1 MKQKRIA
8 LLLTAV
14 LILLLVGASVLY
26 RSLRKDNAPNQ
37 LALKNDTV
45 PAPGSEIR
53 ESDFLKAPDSAASSD
68 VSSDTSS
75 DAEAATT
82 APDFTVYDK
91 EGNAVRLSD
100 CLGQP
105 VILNF
110 WASWC
115 GPCKGEMPDFQ
126 AQYEAIGQDVRFLM
140 VNLTDGAQE
149 TVESA
154 SGFIAQESYTF
165 PVYYDTDMS
174 AAMAY
179 SVYSIPATYFIDAE
193 GHIVA
198 QATGALDAETL
209 QKGIDILCAAE

>member
-1 MKQKRIA
+1 MKQKRIVF
-8 LLLTAV
+8 LLAAV
-14 LILLLVGASVLY
+14 LVLLLVGASFLY
-26 RSLRKDNAPNQ
+26 QNLKEDNAPDQ
-37 LALKNDTV
+37 LAVNKDTV
-45 PAPGSEIR
+45 PAPVSEIKD
-53 ESDFLKAPDSAASSD
+53 SDFLKSPDTSASSEI
-68 VSSDTSS
+68 
-75 DAEAATT
+75 AETAT

-91 EGNAVRLSD
+91 EGNPMHLSD
-100 CLGQP
+100 FLGQP
-105 VILNF
+105 VLLNF

-154 SGFIAQESYTF
+154 SGFIAQEGYTF

-179 SVYSIPATYFIDAE
+179 SVYSIPATYFIDPE

-198 QATGALDAETL
+198 QASGALDAETL
-209 QKGIDILCAAE
+209 QRGIDILCSAE

>member
-14 LILLLVGASVLY
+14 LILLLVGASFLY
-26 RSLRKDNAPNQ
+26 RILGKDNTPDQ
-37 LALKNDTV
+37 LAVKNDTV
-45 PAPGSEIR
+45 PAPSNETR
-53 ESDFLKAPDSAASSD
+53 ESDFLKAPDSDSSSDASSD
-68 VSSDTSS
+68 S
-75 DAEAATT
+75 EASTT

-91 EGNAVRLSD
+91 EGNAMRLSD

-154 SGFIAQESYTF
+154 SGFIAQEGYTF

-198 QATGALDAETL
+198 QANGALDAETL
-209 QKGIDILCAAE
+209 QKGIDILCEAE

>member
-1 MKQKRIA
+1 MTGVQTCA
-8 LLLTAV
+8 LP
-14 LILLLVGASVLY
+14 IY
-26 RSLRKDNAPNQ
+26 Q
-37 LALKNDTV
+37 LAVKNDTI
-45 PAPGSEIR
+45 PDPGNETR
-53 ESDFLKAPDSAASSD
+53 ESDFLKAPYSSASSD
-68 VSSDTSS
+68 V
-75 DAEAATT
+75 EASTT

-91 EGNAVRLSD
+91 EGNAIRLSD

-126 AQYEAIGQDVRFLM
+126 AQYEAIGQNVRFLM

-154 SGFIAQESYTF
+154 SGFIAQEGYTF

-198 QATGALDAETL
+198 QANGALDAETL
-209 QKGIDILCAAE
+209 QKIGRAHV

>member
-1 MKQKRIA
+1 MKQKGIVF
-8 LLLTAV
+8 LLAAV
-14 LILLLVGASVLY
+14 LVLLLVGASFLY
-26 RSLRKDNAPNQ
+26 KNLREDNTPDQ
-37 LALKNDTV
+37 LAVKSDIV
-45 PAPGSEIR
+45 SAPVSEIKD
-53 ESDFLKAPDSAASSD
+53 SDFLKSPDASP
-68 VSSDTSS
+68 SSEI
-75 DAEAATT
+75 AEAAT
-82 APDFTVYDK
+82 APDFTIYDE
-91 EGNAVRLSD
+91 EGNAIRLSD
-100 CLGQP
+100 YLGQP

-126 AQYEAIGQDVRFLM
+126 AQYEAIGQDVCFLM

-154 SGFIAQESYTF
+154 REFIAQEGYTF

-174 AAMAY
+174 AAITY

-198 QATGALDAETL
+198 QASGALDAETL
-209 QKGIDILCAAE
+209 QRGVEILCAAK

>member
-1 MKQKRIA
+1 MKQKQIA
-8 LLLTAV
+8 LLLAAGLV
-14 LILLLVGASVLY
+14 LLLIGASFLY
-26 RSLRKDNAPNQ
+26 RNLGKDNVPDQ
-37 LALKNDTV
+37 LAVTNDTI
-45 PAPGSEIR
+45 PDPGNETR
-53 ESDFLKAPDSAASSD
+53 ESDFLKAPYSSA
-68 VSSDTSS
+68 SS
-75 DAEAATT
+75 DAEASTT

-91 EGNAVRLSD
+91 EGNAIRLSD

-126 AQYEAIGQDVRFLM
+126 AQYEAIGQNVRFLM

-149 TVESA
+149 TVGSA
-154 SGFIAQESYTF
+154 SGFIAQEGYTF

-198 QATGALDAETL
+198 QANGALDAETL

>member
-1 MKQKRIA
+1 MEIIMKQKRIVF
-8 LLLTAV
+8 LLAAV
-14 LILLLVGASVLY
+14 LVLLLVGASFLY
-26 RSLRKDNAPNQ
+26 QNLKEDNAPDQ
-37 LALKNDTV
+37 LAVKSDTV
-45 PAPGSEIR
+45 PAPVSEIKD
-53 ESDFLKAPDSAASSD
+53 SDFLKSPASSA
-68 VSSDTSS
+68 SSEI
-75 DAEAATT
+75 AEAAT

-91 EGNAVRLSD
+91 EGNPIHLSD

-126 AQYEAIGQDVRFLM
+126 AQYDAIGQGVRFLM

-154 SGFIAQESYTF
+154 SGFIAQEEYTF

-174 AAMAY
+174 AAMTF
-179 SVYSIPATYFIDAE
+179 SVYAIPATYFIDAE

-198 QATGALDAETL
+198 QANGALDAETL
-209 QKGIDILCAAE
+209 QRGIDMLCAAE

>member
-1 MKQKRIA
+1 MEIIMKQKQIA
-8 LLLTAV
+8 LLLAAGLV
-14 LILLLVGASVLY
+14 LLLIGASFLY
-26 RSLRKDNAPNQ
+26 RKLGKDNVPDQ
-37 LALKNDTV
+37 LAVKNDTV
-45 PAPGSEIR
+45 PAPGNETR
-53 ESDFLKAPDSAASSD
+53 DSDFLKAPDSAASSD
-68 VSSDTSS
+68 
-75 DAEAATT
+75 AEASTT

-91 EGNAVRLSD
+91 EGNAMRLSD

-126 AQYEAIGQDVRFLM
+126 AQYEAIGQNVRFLM

-154 SGFIAQESYTF
+154 SGFIAQKSYTF

-198 QATGALDAETL
+198 QANGALDAETL
-209 QKGIDILCAAE
+209 QKGIDILCATE